1 MKRIFVFTLLVIFSL
16 SLSAQKLFF
25 PSKEGTKLTYETYDA
40 KGKTTGKI
48 LYTIKEVKKMG
59 DDMDITYK
67 MEMLDAKDEQ
77 KFIDEV
83 TIQKRGDQMIIDM
96 SKFINKAAFPQQE
109 GAEAP
114 SVEVTGNNM
123 ELPLVPIPGMS
134 LPDANVMMSMK
145 MGFINL
151 KMSAN
156 LTNRKVEAIENIS
169 VKGKSFNAFKISGDM
184 STNVLGMKINTHS
197 EEWNAYGIGVVKS
210 VSYNKK
216 GNIESSMELVE
227 IQE

>member
-67 MEMLDAKDEQ
+67 IEMLDAKDEQ
-77 KFIDEV
+77 KYIDEI
-83 TIQKRGDQMIIDM
+83 TIQKRGDQMVFDM
-96 SKFINKAAFPQQE
+96 SKFINKAGFPQQE
-109 GAEAP
+109 GAAAP
-114 SVEVTGNNM
+114 TIEVTGNNM
-123 ELPLVPIPGMS
+123 EMPLVPIPGTS
-134 LPDANVMMSMK
+134 LPDASVLMSMK
-145 MGFINL
+145 MGFMNL

-169 VKGKSFNAFKISGDM
+169 VKGKSFNAFKVTSDM
-184 STNVLGMKINTHS
+184 TASVLGMKVNS
-197 EEWNAYGIGVVKS
+197 QNAEWFAYDIGVVKS